1 MPTSSQWLH
10 VYTQQ
15 IQVVRMAIIFILL
28 GQSMCFNY
36 VPTHLNHNNH
46 RYFQTMSK
54 SNIKGISTPHWE
66 YITFI
71 VLPSGA
77 FDVWLKQDINIYL
90 YIHII
95 HTYMYII
102 TILKQYLLL
111 QSVASYQ
118 CARYLEQLV
127 PPAFLSITR
136 IFQSVSEKHE

>member
-1 MPTSSQWLH
+1 
-10 VYTQQ
+10 
-15 IQVVRMAIIFILL
+15 
-28 GQSMCFNY
+28 
-36 VPTHLNHNNH
+36 
-46 RYFQTMSK
+46 MSK

-95 HTYMYII
+95 HTYIHVHNYN
-102 TILKQYLLL
+102 TEVV
-111 QSVASYQ
+111 SVTASYQ